1 MNEYITMADGTVY
14 ENASILPLS
23 EGRIITYWRGRTF
36 DDVYTVLKSPENN
49 ARITAVEYGSE
60 TVYEG
65 YTELYALQK
74 ENGMVTACLRR
85 E

>member
-23 EGRIITYWRGRTF
+23 EGRIITYWRERTF
-36 DDVYTVLKSPENN
+36 DDVYNALKRPENN
-49 ARITAVEYGSE
+49 ARIKAVEYGSE

-65 YTELYALQK
+65 YAELYALQK